1 MRSKGLFRAER
12 PAINISTVERS
23 GGDVWIGA
31 EEEKD
36 KDDLGGVGSERKT
49 RNKGERG
56 RDEESIVSPTLFYKP
71 LSSPFFFV
79 CLRHCLDGKIPFF
92 RVPTLEKKK
101 RKTMAG
107 GGCDP
112 IGTLPDASS
121 RIEWRRR
128 RKNKMG
134 AQGSTHQPTV
144 SWNVYVYAAEAEKD

>member
-1 MRSKGLFRAER
+1 MTLAASDPKER
-12 PAINISTVERS
+12 RETRGKE
-23 GGDVWIGA
+23 G
-31 EEEKD
+31 E
-36 KDDLGGVGSERKT
+36 T
-49 RNKGERG
+49 RNP
-56 RDEESIVSPTLFYKP
+56 SFPLPFFFYKT

-79 CLRHCLDGKIPFF
+79 CLRHWLDGKIPFF

-101 RKTMAG
+101 RETMAG

-134 AQGSTHQPTV
+134 AQGSTHQPTM
-144 SWNVYVYAAEAEKD
+144 SWNAYVYATEADKD